1 MTTHKTMDIIYLR
14 DLRIDTVI
22 GIYDWERRTKQTVI
36 LDLEMGTDIARAAK
50 SDDIKDTL
58 NYKEVAKRVVG
69 FVEESRCQLVETLAE
84 RVADI
89 LMNEFNLPWLRLSLN
104 KQGAVRGVRD
114 VGVVIE
120 RGRRE

>member
-1 MTTHKTMDIIYLR
+1 MDIIYLK

-36 LDLEMGTDIARAAK
+36 LDVEMGTDIARAAQ
-50 SDDIKDTL
+50 SDDIADTL
-58 NYKEVAKRVVG
+58 NYKAVAKRLMEFVG
-69 FVEESRCQLVETLAE
+69 NSEYQLVETLAE
-84 RVADI
+84 RVAEI
-89 LMNEFNLPWLRLSLN
+89 LLQEFKVPWLRLSLN

-120 RGRRE
+120 RGQRQ